1 MKESEKITDQDIE
14 KAKVTLKPIFG
25 IRPRIYI
32 PILFAVLI
40 FIILF
45 FLLVNPGLVNP
56 GAKISFEGNP
66 DVAALYAENT
76 YIGNTSDGIRLRP
89 GSYQIEIRLLLLSF
103 WLVLALI

>member
-45 FLLVNPGLVNP
+45 
-56 GAKISFEGNP
+56 SFSQP
-66 DVAALYAENT
+66 RT
-76 YIGNTSDGIRLRP
+76 C
-89 GSYQIEIRLLLLSF
+89 
-103 WLVLALI
+103 